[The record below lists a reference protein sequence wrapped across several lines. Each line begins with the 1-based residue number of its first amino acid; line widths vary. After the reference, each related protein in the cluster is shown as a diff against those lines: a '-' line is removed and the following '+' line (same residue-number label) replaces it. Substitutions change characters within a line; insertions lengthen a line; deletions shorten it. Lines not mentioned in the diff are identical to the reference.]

1 MTMPPLLL
9 TWFRPVGRR
18 KFWGFSL
25 LFQWIFTSFCVQKW
39 QNKHQNSVFV
49 CYKHRG
55 DRKKSPAALKTGQK
69 HQIWVILI
77 RIWKLMT
84 MPPLVIDNL
93 GTRGGIV
100 VINSTDE
107 VPSSPG
113 FGRILSISGLR
124 EGAVWHF
131 SDGLATSGGI
141 WHLRIVFGKIELQ
154 ILLSL
159 KNILSRLCE
168 HQLKMITCRL
178 FSVNSPLSYA
188 IC

>member
-1 MTMPPLLL
+1 MTLTRIALHDPRPRAGIFCTLCRTTSSPSSVLFITTMPPLMTMPPLLL

-18 KFWGFSL
+18 KCWGFSL

-100 VINSTDE
+100 VINSTDRT
-107 VPSSPG
+107 
-113 FGRILSISGLR
+113 FFLSQHVFQW
-124 EGAVWHF
+124 E
-131 SDGLATSGGI
+131 TS
-141 WHLRIVFGKIELQ
+141 
-154 ILLSL
+154 
-159 KNILSRLCE
+159 
-168 HQLKMITCRL
+168 
-178 FSVNSPLSYA
+178 
-188 IC
+188 